1 MGAREIFGSTM
12 VSEYGIPLLNILLY
26 CINIF
31 NIVHTLH
38 LNSEMV
44 WDSTLA
50 GNASTEVT
58 LLESIVPHDR
68 RESALRLFH
77 ENKYQINGKYILFI
91 LLSGI
96 IQSSI
101 MSMFSNLGW
110 LIQLT

>member
-1 MGAREIFGSTM
+1 MFS
-12 VSEYGIPLLNILLY
+12 LY

-50 GNASTEVT
+50 GNASTEVAV
-58 LLESIVPHDR
+58 LESIVPHDR
-68 RESALRLFH
+68 KESALRLFH
-77 ENKYQINGKYILFI
+77 ENKYQLNGKYILFI

-96 IQSSI
+96 INQILKSI
-101 MSMFSNLGW
+101 YLF
-110 LIQLT
+110 